1 MKKKTY
7 KKMLNR
13 INNEIKKRLIA
24 ETMRP
29 IMQPVVFKTERI
41 DFQTLCANVAICV
54 EDEWN
59 DEPFLAY
66 AKKEIANKIC
76 NDALE
81 NGYFDFTVEK
91 EPLTTDFGRIVIRG
105 KLKVA
110 K

>member
-1 MKKKTY
+1 
-7 KKMLNR
+7 MLNR
-13 INNEIKKRLIA
+13 INNEIKKRLMA
-24 ETMRP
+24 ET
-29 IMQPVVFKTERI
+29 MQPVVVKTERI
-41 DFQTLCANVAICV
+41 GCQTLCADVAICV
-54 EDEWN
+54 ENEWD

-76 NDALE
+76 DGALE

-91 EPLTTDFGRIVIRG
+91 EPLTTAFGRIVIRG